1 MKSNILI
8 FSIIMMSFL
17 SCETREKDINI
28 DIQFEKKLT
37 GKMITAL
44 DTGCYDDMDII
55 NSTLY
60 LRNFCGK
67 TFFHLLD
74 LSAENYRIDFG
85 NRGQGPEEFNEPLLL
100 RSTNDSVF
108 MTFDINTCEI
118 KSFKTNI
125 KDCTLQL
132 LNIKNIDKSLRGS
145 YEMFLLQNKDLIGIK
160 TDMGKGL
167 FFKYNSS
174 SDEDL
179 VWAINKRYKKLFNN
193 LTMNQAV
200 FSDAIWVHE
209 LKQKVAVAMK
219 YYNHLHFYT
228 MDGALIKTLSIGK
241 KITPVI
247 DKKHQIVKDESKY
260 CFIDIYG
267 TKDYIYALWL
277 GKSFQQLEQHA
288 EKIQS
293 GLFVFNW
300 DGDLIKT
307 FELDRTINRLAIDE
321 QEQKL
326 YGSERGEEGMGGI
339 WVYDLK

>member
-1 MKSNILI
+1 
-8 FSIIMMSFL
+8 
-17 SCETREKDINI
+17 
-28 DIQFEKKLT
+28 
-37 GKMITAL
+37 MITAL
-44 DTGCYDDMDII
+44 DTGCYYDMNII

-60 LRNFCGK
+60 LRDFCGK
-67 TFFHLLD
+67 TFFHRLN
-74 LSAENYRIDFG
+74 LSANNYRIDFG

-108 MTFDINTCEI
+108 MTFDVNTCEI
-118 KSFKTNI
+118 KSFKIDTESV
-125 KDCTLQL
+125 DTLQL
-132 LNIKNIDKSLRGS
+132 LNITSIDKSLRGS
-145 YEMFLLQNKDLIGIK
+145 SEMFLLQNKDLVGIK
-160 TDMGKGL
+160 TYMGEGL

-179 VWAINKRYKKLFNN
+179 VWAINKRYKQLFNDV
-193 LTMNQAV
+193 TMNQAA

-228 MDGALIKTLSIGK
+228 IDGVLIKTLSIGK
-241 KITPVI
+241 KITPI
-247 DKKHQIVKDESKY
+247 LDRKTQTVKDESRY

-267 TKDYIYALWL
+267 TKDYVYALWL
-277 GKSFQQLEQHA
+277 GKSFQQLEQNA

-307 FELDRTINRLAIDE
+307 FELDKNINRIAVDE
-321 QEQKL
+321 QKQEL
-326 YGSERGEEGMGGI
+326 YGSESGGEGMGGI
-339 WVYDLK
+339 WVYDLNESDVQK